1 MYARP
6 RCVNSLSRP
15 YLQALPTR
23 LPGHLQLPGPSCT
36 EHSSSIPLGHR
47 TFSKRTQSP
56 EWTLWARGGCKRHPF
71 HAWRASLSKQLSRG
85 RFTARIWRMGS
96 QPRCEPPN
104 GIQPETLTGARGESW
119 TWRRWVDR
127 DLGEAGAGPGLAPKG
142 GAWRIKAEA
151 SQDHGRSFSAINAG
165 ALFGAV

>member
-1 MYARP
+1 MPDPGVSTRSQGLTC
-6 RCVNSLSRP
+6 RLSLPPSP
-15 YLQALPTR
+15 TTSSYLAP
-23 LPGHLQLPGPSCT
+23 HAPST
-36 EHSSSIPLGHR
+36 PPPSHSG
-47 TFSKRTQSP
+47 TFSKRTRSP
-56 EWTLWARGGCKRHPF
+56 ERTLWARGGCKRHPF

-85 RFTARIWRMGS
+85 GFTARIWRMGS

-104 GIQPETLTGARGESW
+104 GVRPETLTGARGESW

-142 GAWRIKAEA
+142 GAWRIKVEA
-151 SQDHGRSFSAINAG
+151 SQDRGRSFSAINAG

>member
-1 MYARP
+1 MPDPGVSTRS
-6 RCVNSLSRP
+6 RGLTCRLSLPASP
-15 YLQALPTR
+15 ATSSYPAPHAPST
-23 LPGHLQLPGPSCT
+23 PPPSHLG
-36 EHSSSIPLGHR
+36 
-47 TFSKRTQSP
+47 TFSKRTRSP
-56 EWTLWARGGCKRHPF
+56 ERTLWARGGCKRHPF

-151 SQDHGRSFSAINAG
+151 SQDHGHSLSAINAG